1 MSTFSA
7 IRASKDPQE
16 SNSMSPQVTFKSNED
31 KAPEE
36 AVDSA
41 GKPVAPA
48 PRLCDAVRARF
59 TPSHGSAPSAMPQPP
74 VGLEDLGPAAGLRVV
89 GPDREKWLQGM
100 QSNDLASSP
109 YGGAGAGA
117 FLGGKG
123 RLVALGLLWRKR
135 DEVIVTTDPARL
147 DALRAHLDKLLIME
161 DCEMQEAPGLRRL
174 RYWPADAP
182 PRPVPQHIVG
192 SVRPPGVALLLPEA
206 EAASLVGPLRGR
218 PTPAQGDARR
228 I

>member
-7 IRASKDPQE
+7 IQASKDPQE

-31 KAPEE
+31 KAPQEE
-36 AVDSA
+36 VDSA

-48 PRLCDAVRARF
+48 ARLCDAVRAPY

-100 QSNDLASSP
+100 QSNDLAAAP
-109 YGGAGAGA
+109 VGGAVAGL

-123 RLVALGLLWRKR
+123 RLVASGLLWRR
-135 DEVIVTTDPARL
+135 TDEVIVTTDRERF
-147 DALRAHLDKLLIME
+147 DALKAHLDKLLIME
-161 DCEMQEAPGLRRL
+161 DCELEDVEGVRR
-174 RYWPADAP
+174 
-182 PRPVPQHIVG
+182 
-192 SVRPPGVALLLPEA
+192 
-206 EAASLVGPLRGR
+206 
-218 PTPAQGDARR
+218 
-228 I
+228 